1 MQVII
6 MKSKE
11 ELREYINKV
20 SKLKVTIDESR
31 IKKNEF
37 EKELDKIIEDVENK
51 KAKSQKN
58 TR

>member
-1 MQVII
+1 

-37 EKELDKIIEDVENK
+37 EKEIDKIIEDVENK
-51 KAKSQKN
+51 KAKS
-58 TR
+58 

>member
-1 MQVII
+1 

-51 KAKSQKN
+51 KAKS
-58 TR
+58 

>member
-1 MQVII
+1 

-37 EKELDKIIEDVENK
+37 EKELDKIIEEK
-51 KAKSQKN
+51 QKS
-58 TR
+58 